1 MKSTNISFL
10 FDEDILNR
18 TNVMGQNTKSSNYKS
33 LISNT
38 TACDEQ

>member
-10 FDEDILNR
+10 FFEDILPR
-18 TNVMGQNTKSSNYKS
+18 TKVMEENTKSSNYKP

-38 TACDEQ
+38 KSSDEQ